1 MLKYYNFVSNIFS
14 KSKSPSVFL
23 RTKVRS
29 LRGLL
34 DAREILTNFSAQR
47 IVKLSNSLVLKI
59 AFISALKCGV
69 FCRAI
74 LT

>member
-1 MLKYYNFVSNIFS
+1 MIINLLILLAAARELIYHFT

-29 LRGLL
+29 LLGLL

-47 IVKLSNSLVLKI
+47 IARLEQFSCAQDLKM
-59 AFISALKCGV
+59 SAS
-69 FCRAI
+69 
-74 LT
+74 